1 MSILTVSKYT
11 SIMATKE
18 RKVRAGATAIDMSE
32 RQKKLLAQYAKKREI
47 PHHHKERL
55 TLLLLASE
63 GLSHHLI
70 ARQINT
76 TVNRVKQW
84 RTKWT
89 QGYAALLHYEEGEL
103 GAGVKDHELL
113 REMLKRVEDAPR
125 KGAPARISES
135 QKAQIVALACESPG
149 DYGLPQ
155 TVWTQPLLQEVILR
169 KAILPRL
176 HKRTVGK
183 ILKNTA
189 VTASQK

>member
-1 MSILTVSKYT
+1 MPNIPDIIPILAVSTYIA
-11 SIMATKE
+11 IMATKE
-18 RKVRAGATAIDMSE
+18 RKLRAGATAIDMTE
-32 RQKKLLAQYAKKREI
+32 RQKKLLVQYAKKREI
-47 PHHHKERL
+47 PHHHKQRL
-55 TLLLLASE
+55 SLLLLAAQ
-63 GLSHHLI
+63 GLSHHMV
-70 ARQINT
+70 ARQMET
-76 TVNRVKQW
+76 TVNRVKHW

-89 QGYAALLHYEEGEL
+89 QGHAALLHYEGGQL

-113 REMLKRVEDAPR
+113 KEMLKRVEDAPR
-125 KGAPARISES
+125 QGAPARISES

-183 ILKNTA
+183 I
-189 VTASQK
+189 